1 LTHDSR
7 WTVEEQERDG
17 VTDELN
23 FMTARD
29 LARRVRDRELSA
41 VEVLQA
47 HLEQIDRVN
56 PIVNAIVTLLPERA
70 LAAASAAD
78 AALAR
83 GDDVGPLHGLPIA
96 HKDTLATK
104 GIRTTQGSPIYVDA
118 VPDENALIVE
128 RIQGAGAIP
137 IGKTNV
143 PEFGAGSQTFNTLFG
158 TTLNPYDLSKTPGG
172 SSGGAAA
179 ALASGL
185 QPIADGSDL
194 GGSLR
199 NPGGYCNVVGFRP
212 SPGRVPKINTKSA
225 WFDMTVNGPL
235 ARTVGDVALMM
246 SVIAGPDR
254 RSPITLEDP
263 GRIFAQPL
271 ERDFRGIRV
280 AWSRDLGGLPVDPRT
295 TAVLEARR
303 GVFADLGI
311 DLVEAEPDL
320 SGADEVF
327 HIFRAWDFE
336 LSYGDL
342 LDNHRDQLKD
352 TVIWNVEQGRALTGP
367 DIGRAA
373 RLRSEIYRRVQ
384 SFFADYEFLLLPV
397 SQVPPFPADIPYP
410 TEINGRPM
418 ASYIEWMRTCS
429 RITVTGHPAIS
440 VPAGFTP
447 EGLPVGLQ
455 IVGRTRDDWGVLQ
468 LAHAFEG
475 ATNHWRH
482 RPPSLAGVPASIENR
497 EPASSVCDPAG
508 MMLQTRSESF
518 NSF

>member
-1 LTHDSR
+1 MS
-7 WTVEEQERDG
+7 
-17 VTDELN
+17 DELN

-29 LARRVRDRELSA
+29 LARRIQGGELSA
-41 VEVLQA
+41 VEVMEA
-47 HLEQIDRVN
+47 HLDRIDRLN
-56 PIVNAIVTLLPERA
+56 PVVNAIVTLLPERA
-70 LAAASAAD
+70 LADARAAD

-83 GDDVGPLHGLPIA
+83 GDDIGPLHGLPIA

-104 GIRTTQGSPIYVDA
+104 GIRTTQGSPIYADT
-118 VPDENALIVE
+118 VPHENALIVE
-128 RIQGAGAIP
+128 RIQRAGAIP

-179 ALASGL
+179 ALATGMH
-185 QPIADGSDL
+185 PIADGSDL

-212 SPGRVPKINTKSA
+212 SPGRVPKVNTKSA

-235 ARTVGDVALMM
+235 ARTVGDVAMMM
-246 SVIAGPDR
+246 SVIAGPDP

-263 GRIFAQPL
+263 GAIFARSL

-295 TAVLEARR
+295 TAVLESQRAI
-303 GVFADLGI
+303 FADLDI

-320 SGADEVF
+320 SDADEVF

-342 LDNHRDQLKD
+342 LDNHRDLLKD
-352 TVIWNVEQGRALTGP
+352 TVIWNVEQGRALSGP
-367 DIGRAA
+367 DIGHAA
-373 RLRSEIYRRVQ
+373 RLRSEIFRRVHD
-384 SFFADYEFLLLPV
+384 FFAEYEFLLLPV

-410 TEINGRPM
+410 PEINGTPM

-455 IVGRTRDDWGVLQ
+455 IVGRARDDWGVLQ
-468 LAHAFEG
+468 LAHAFER
-475 ATNHWRH
+475 ATNHWRR
-482 RPPSLAGVPASIENR
+482 RPPSLADVTAQIG
-497 EPASSVCDPAG
+497 G
-508 MMLQTRSESF
+508 
-518 NSF
+518 

>member
-1 LTHDSR
+1 VS
-7 WTVEEQERDG
+7 
-17 VTDELN
+17 DELN
-23 FMTARD
+23 FMTARE
-29 LARRVRDRELSA
+29 LVRRIQNREVSA
-41 VEVLQA
+41 VEVLLA

-56 PIVNAIVTLLPERA
+56 PVVNAIVTLLPERA
-70 LAAASAAD
+70 RAAARAAD

-118 VPDENALIVE
+118 VPEENALIVE
-128 RIQGAGAIP
+128 RIQRAGAIP

-143 PEFGAGSQTFNTLFG
+143 PEFGAGSQTFNTVFG

-179 ALASGL
+179 ALAAGMH
-185 QPIADGSDL
+185 PIADGSDL

-212 SPGRVPKINTKSA
+212 SPGRVPNINTNSA

-246 SVIAGPDR
+246 SVIAGPDL

-263 GRIFAQPL
+263 GAIFARPL
-271 ERDFRGIRV
+271 GRDFQGTRV
-280 AWSRDLGGLPVDPRT
+280 AWSRDLGGLPVDPHT
-295 TAVLEARR
+295 TAVLESQR

-352 TVIWNVEQGRALTGP
+352 TVIWNVEQGLAVTGP
-367 DIGRAA
+367 EISRAA
-373 RLRSEIYRRVQ
+373 RVRSEIYRRVHD
-384 SFFADYEFLLLPV
+384 FFGEYEFLLLPV

-410 TEINGRPM
+410 IEINGTPM
-418 ASYIEWMRTCS
+418 ATYIEWMRTCS
-429 RITVTGHPAIS
+429 RITVIGHPTIS
-440 VPAGFTP
+440 VPAGFTA

-455 IVGRTRDDWGVLQ
+455 IVGRARDDWGVLQ

-475 ATNHWRH
+475 VTNHWRR
-482 RPPSLAGVPASIENR
+482 RPPSLANIPAQI
-497 EPASSVCDPAG
+497 G
-508 MMLQTRSESF
+508 G
-518 NSF
+518 

>member
-1 LTHDSR
+1 VS
-7 WTVEEQERDG
+7 
-17 VTDELN
+17 DELN
-23 FMTARD
+23 FMTARE
-29 LARRVRDRELSA
+29 LVRRIQNREVSA
-41 VEVLQA
+41 VEVLLA

-56 PIVNAIVTLLPERA
+56 PVVNAIVTLLPERA
-70 LAAASAAD
+70 RAAARAAD

-118 VPDENALIVE
+118 VPEENALIVE
-128 RIQGAGAIP
+128 RIQRAGAIP

-143 PEFGAGSQTFNTLFG
+143 PEFGAGSQTFNTVFG

-179 ALASGL
+179 ALAAGMH
-185 QPIADGSDL
+185 PIADGSDL

-212 SPGRVPKINTKSA
+212 SPGRVPNINTNSA

-246 SVIAGPDR
+246 SVIAGPDL

-263 GRIFAQPL
+263 GAIFARPL
-271 ERDFRGIRV
+271 GRDFQGTRV
-280 AWSRDLGGLPVDPRT
+280 AWSRDLGGLPVDPHT
-295 TAVLEARR
+295 TAVLQSQRR
-303 GVFADLGI
+303 VFADLGI

-352 TVIWNVEQGRALTGP
+352 TVIWNVEQGLAVTGP
-367 DIGRAA
+367 EISRAA
-373 RLRSEIYRRVQ
+373 RVRSEIYRRVHD
-384 SFFADYEFLLLPV
+384 FFGEYEFLLLPV

-410 TEINGRPM
+410 IEINGTPM
-418 ASYIEWMRTCS
+418 ATYIEWMRTCS
-429 RITVTGHPAIS
+429 RITVIGHPAIS
-440 VPAGFTP
+440 VPAGFTA

-455 IVGRTRDDWGVLQ
+455 IVGRARDDWGVLQ

-475 ATNHWRH
+475 VTNHWRR
-482 RPPSLAGVPASIENR
+482 RPPSLANIPAQI
-497 EPASSVCDPAG
+497 G
-508 MMLQTRSESF
+508 G
-518 NSF
+518 

>member
-1 LTHDSR
+1 VS
-7 WTVEEQERDG
+7 
-17 VTDELN
+17 DELN
-23 FMTARD
+23 FMTARE
-29 LARRVRDRELSA
+29 LVRRIQNREVSA
-41 VEVLQA
+41 VEVLLA

-56 PIVNAIVTLLPERA
+56 PVVNAIVTLLPERA
-70 LAAASAAD
+70 RAAARAAD

-118 VPDENALIVE
+118 VPEENALIVE
-128 RIQGAGAIP
+128 RIQRAGAIP

-143 PEFGAGSQTFNTLFG
+143 PEFGAGSQTFNTVFG

-179 ALASGL
+179 ALAAGMH
-185 QPIADGSDL
+185 PIADGSDL

-212 SPGRVPKINTKSA
+212 SPGRVPNINTNSA

-246 SVIAGPDR
+246 SVIAGPDL

-263 GRIFAQPL
+263 GAIFARPL
-271 ERDFRGIRV
+271 GRDFQGTRV
-280 AWSRDLGGLPVDPRT
+280 AWSRDLGGLPVDPHT
-295 TAVLEARR
+295 TAVLESQR

-352 TVIWNVEQGRALTGP
+352 TVIWNVEQGLAVTGP
-367 DIGRAA
+367 EISRAA
-373 RLRSEIYRRVQ
+373 RVRSEIYRRVHD
-384 SFFADYEFLLLPV
+384 FFGEYEFLLLPV

-410 TEINGRPM
+410 IEINGTPM
-418 ASYIEWMRTCS
+418 ATYIEWMRTCS

-440 VPAGFTP
+440 VPAGLTP

-455 IVGRTRDDWGVLQ
+455 IVGRARDDWGVLQ
-468 LAHAFEG
+468 LAHAFES
-475 ATNHWRH
+475 ATNHWRL
-482 RPPSLAGVPASIENR
+482 RPPSLADATAQVP
-497 EPASSVCDPAG
+497 G
-508 MMLQTRSESF
+508 
-518 NSF
+518 

>member
-1 LTHDSR
+1 M
-7 WTVEEQERDG
+7 
-17 VTDELN
+17 TDELN
-23 FMTARD
+23 FMTARE
-29 LARRVRDRELSA
+29 LARRIKVRELSA
-41 VEVLQA
+41 VEVLEA
-47 HLEQIDRVN
+47 HLDQIDRVN
-56 PIVNAIVTLLPERA
+56 PVINAIVTLLPERA
-70 LAAASAAD
+70 LADGRAAD
-78 AALAR
+78 AALTR
-83 GDDVGPLHGLPIA
+83 GSEVGPLHGLPIA

-128 RIQGAGAIP
+128 RIQSAGAIP

-143 PEFGAGSQTFNTLFG
+143 PEFGAGSQTFNTVFG
-158 TTLNPYDLSKTPGG
+158 TTLNPYDLAKTPGG

-179 ALASGL
+179 ALATGMH
-185 QPIADGSDL
+185 PIADGSDL

-212 SPGRVPKINTKSA
+212 TPGRVPKINTKSA

-235 ARTVGDVALMM
+235 ARTVDDIALMM
-246 SVIAGPDR
+246 SVIAGSDL

-263 GRIFAQPL
+263 SAIFARPL
-271 ERDFRGIRV
+271 KRDFRGIRV

-295 TAVLEARR
+295 TVVLESQRAI
-303 GVFADLGI
+303 FADLGI
-311 DLVEAEPDL
+311 ELVEAEPDL

-342 LDNHRDQLKD
+342 LDDHRDQLKD

-367 DIGRAA
+367 DIGRAS
-373 RLRSEIYRRVQ
+373 RLRSEIYRRVH
-384 SFFADYEFLLLPV
+384 SFFTEYEFLLLPV

-410 TEINGRPM
+410 TEINGTPM
-418 ASYIEWMRTCS
+418 STYIDWMRTCS

-440 VPAGFTP
+440 VPAGFTAD
-447 EGLPVGLQ
+447 GLPVGLQ
-455 IVGRTRDDWGVLQ
+455 IVGRARDDWGVLQ

-475 ATNHWRH
+475 ATNYYRR
-482 RPPSLAGVPASIENR
+482 RPPSVAEVTAQIG
-497 EPASSVCDPAG
+497 G
-508 MMLQTRSESF
+508 
-518 NSF
+518 

>member
-1 LTHDSR
+1 
-7 WTVEEQERDG
+7 

-23 FMTARD
+23 FMTARE
-29 LARRVRDRELSA
+29 LARRIRARELSA

-47 HLEQIDRVN
+47 HLAQIERVN
-56 PIVNAIVTLLPERA
+56 PVINAIITLLPERA
-70 LAAASAAD
+70 LADAHAAD

-96 HKDTLATK
+96 HKDTLATR
-104 GIRTTQGSPIYVDA
+104 GIRTTQGSPIYADA

-143 PEFGAGSQTFNTLFG
+143 PEFGAGSQTFNTVFG
-158 TTLNPYDLSKTPGG
+158 TTLNPYDLSTTPGG

-179 ALASGL
+179 ALATGMH
-185 QPIADGSDL
+185 PIADGSDL

-212 SPGRVPKINTKSA
+212 TPGRVPKINTKSA

-246 SVIAGPDR
+246 SVIAGSDL

-263 GRIFAQPL
+263 GAAFARPL
-271 ERDFRGIRV
+271 ERDFRGVRV

-295 TAVLEARR
+295 TAVLESQRD
-303 GVFADLGI
+303 VFADLGVELI
-311 DLVEAEPDL
+311 EAEPDL
-320 SGADEVF
+320 SDADEVF
-327 HIFRAWDFE
+327 HVYRAWDYE
-336 LSYGDL
+336 LGYGDL

-352 TVIWNVEQGRALTGP
+352 TVIWNIEQGRALTGP

-373 RLRSEIYRRVQ
+373 RLRSEIYRRMHD
-384 SFFADYEFLLLPV
+384 FFTEVEFLLLPV
-397 SQVPPFPADIPYP
+397 SQIPPFSADIPYP
-410 TEINGRPM
+410 TEINGTPM
-418 ASYIEWMRTCS
+418 ATYIEWMRTCS

-455 IVGRTRDDWGVLQ
+455 IVGCARDDWGVLQ
-468 LAHAFEG
+468 LANAFES
-475 ATNHWRH
+475 ATHHWRH
-482 RPPSLAGVPASIENR
+482 RPR
-497 EPASSVCDPAG
+497 
-508 MMLQTRSESF
+508 LQAAVTA
-518 NSF
+518 

>member
-1 LTHDSR
+1 
-7 WTVEEQERDG
+7 

-23 FMTARD
+23 FMTARE
-29 LARRVRDRELSA
+29 LARRIKVRELSA
-41 VEVLQA
+41 VEVLEA
-47 HLEQIDRVN
+47 HLDQIDRVN
-56 PIVNAIVTLLPERA
+56 PVINAIVTLLPERA
-70 LAAASAAD
+70 LADARAAD

-83 GDDVGPLHGLPIA
+83 GSEVGPLHGLPIA

-128 RIQGAGAIP
+128 RIQSAGAIP

-143 PEFGAGSQTFNTLFG
+143 PEFGAGSQTFNTVFG
-158 TTLNPYDLSKTPGG
+158 TTLNPYDLAKTPGG

-179 ALASGL
+179 ALATGMH
-185 QPIADGSDL
+185 PIADGSDL

-212 SPGRVPKINTKSA
+212 TPGRVPKINTKSA

-235 ARTVGDVALMM
+235 ARTVGDLALMM
-246 SVIAGPDR
+246 SVIAGPDL

-263 GRIFAQPL
+263 GAIFARPL

-295 TAVLEARR
+295 TAVLESQRT
-303 GVFADLGI
+303 VFADLGI

-342 LDNHRDQLKD
+342 LDDHRDRLKD

-367 DIGRAA
+367 DIGRAS
-373 RLRSEIYRRVQ
+373 RLRSEIYRRVHD
-384 SFFADYEFLLLPV
+384 FFAEYAFLLLPV
-397 SQVPPFPADIPYP
+397 SQVPPFPVDVPYP
-410 TEINGRPM
+410 TEINGTPM
-418 ASYIEWMRTCS
+418 STYIEWMRTCS
-429 RITVTGHPAIS
+429 RITVTAHPAIS
-440 VPAGFTP
+440 VPAGFTAD
-447 EGLPVGLQ
+447 GLPVGLQ
-455 IVGRTRDDWGVLQ
+455 IVGRARDDWGVLQ
-468 LAHAFEG
+468 LAHAFES
-475 ATNHWRH
+475 ATNYYRH
-482 RPPSLAGVPASIENR
+482 RPPSLAHLTAQIG
-497 EPASSVCDPAG
+497 G
-508 MMLQTRSESF
+508 
-518 NSF
+518 